1 MPLAEITPHAV
12 KIDRLIHR
20 IEEGDIKIPAFQRA
34 FIWTQ
39 EQVIELLDSIFR
51 DYPIGSILLWNS
63 MERLRSTR
71 NIGGFQIPYRPDQY
85 PVNYV
90 LDGQQRLSSI
100 YAVFCQDRQV
110 ALQNT
115 EYDPDIRMFDI
126 HFDLDDEVFLPGQDT
141 NPDHTNLPMR
151 VLLDNKEFHKIIKEY
166 APLKVDAATALQST
180 FQNYEIPIVTTYK
193 RTKQEVGII
202 FERINSTGTSLTP
215 LDLMVAWTWGED
227 FHLREQIDSI
237 LEMLET
243 KGFGD
248 TSEKNILQCIGAIVE
263 KTTKTKDILSLAPHQ
278 VKSNI
283 ELLTNSLA
291 KAVDFLSTELT
302 IVSRDFLPHA
312 HQLVP
317 LTFLFSQVDTPTR
330 NQSKLIK
337 EWFWKTS
344 FSRRYSGST
353 DKKMNEDI
361 SFFENVANDKY
372 NGITKYIYSIDQRS
386 LIAQQFTKGSPISRA
401 FLLLLAQKQPL
412 NLVNGNRIDIGSSLS
427 TYNRKQYHHLFPR
440 KFLKDKGIDRQKI
453 NSICN
458 FCILPS
464 DANKQIG
471 SKAPSD
477 YIFKMVP
484 EDDFSSILE
493 SNLMPLKKE
502 IYQKDDYDEFLKLR
516 AQQIIQFLDKLLA

>member
-1 MPLAEITPHAV
+1 MPLAEITPRAV
-12 KIDRLIHR
+12 KIDRIIHR
-20 IEEGDIKIPAFQRA
+20 IEEGDIKIPAFQRP

-39 EQVIELLDSIFR
+39 EQVIDLLDSIYH

-71 NIGGFQIPYRPDQY
+71 NIGGFQIPDRPEQY

-100 YAVFCQDRQV
+100 YAVFCQNRQL

-115 EYDPDIRMFDI
+115 DYDPDIKMFDI
-126 HFDLDDEVFLPGQDT
+126 HFDLDDKEFLPMQDT
-141 NPDHTNLPMR
+141 NPDHTNLPMSA
-151 VLLDNKEFHKIIKEY
+151 LLNNNEFHKIIRRY
-166 APLKVDAATALQST
+166 SPSKVDAATALQSI
-180 FQNYEIPIVTTYK
+180 FQNYEIPTVTTYK
-193 RTKQEVGII
+193 RSKQEVGII

-215 LDLMVAWTWGED
+215 LDLMVAWTWEED
-227 FHLREQIDSI
+227 FHLREQIVSI
-237 LEMLET
+237 LEMLDR

-248 TSEKNILQCIGAIVE
+248 TSEKNILQCIGAIIE
-263 KTTKTKDILSLAPHQ
+263 KTTKTKDILSLDPPL

-283 ELLTNSLA
+283 ESLTNSLA
-291 KAVDFLSTELT
+291 KAVDFLSTELK

-317 LTFLFSQVDTPTR
+317 LTFLFSRVNTLTT
-330 NQSKLIK
+330 NQSKVIK

-353 DKKMNEDI
+353 DTKMNEDI
-361 SFFENVANDKY
+361 SFFENVANNKY
-372 NGITKYIYSIDQRS
+372 DGITKYTYSVDQQS
-386 LIAQQFTKGSPISRA
+386 LTAQQFTKSSPISRA

-412 NLVNGNRIDIGSSLS
+412 NLLNGNNIDIGSSLS
-427 TYNRKQYHHLFPR
+427 TYNRKQYHHIFPR
-440 KFLKDKGIDRQKI
+440 TFLKEKGVDQQEI

-471 SKAPSD
+471 AKAPSD
-477 YIFKMVP
+477 YMFQMVP
-484 EDDFSSILE
+484 EKDFSSILE
-493 SNLMPLKKE
+493 SNLMPLKKHVYE
-502 IYQKDDYDEFLKLR
+502 KNDYQTFLKLR
-516 AQQIIQFLDKLLA
+516 AQLIIQFLDKLLA